1 MAPQAG
7 AMENES
13 EARPLPIRGDS
24 DDEWLEE
31 LLGARHAADPSQP
44 TEPVARGGCRAELPA
59 EAEGEWLVEL
69 LGAHRAAAS
78 SQPAQPVAWGGC
90 RAELRPVQPVAWGG
104 CRAEQPAEAD
114 RAGRRAEAAA
124 PRAFPLH
131 TAGGV
136 VGGSGAAG
144 AAIPFPATSELQSLL
159 EQEEALQGEFGFGP
173 LEEALANPR
182 QDQLLWALCGV
193 RREAGRSGWREAAYL
208 HCLRRFLSW
217 RVRLGPM
224 AFKIGIASDPHD
236 RYHNDE
242 FGYEHEGIWH
252 FMEVTAM
259 ETAQVCRLLERW
271 LIRTLKM
278 FPGCQNV
285 RAGGDG
291 VRADRTHTCFV
302 YMVVA
307 AAGTGRSLAAARRAR
322 IGAEIAR
329 GSHSALARRG

>member
-1 MAPQAG
+1 MAP
-7 AMENES
+7 MDHES
-13 EARPLPIRGDS
+13 EARPLPIQGDS

-31 LLGARHAADPSQP
+31 LLGAHRAAGPSQP
-44 TEPVARGGCRAELPA
+44 TEPVAGGGCRAELPA

-69 LGAHRAAAS
+69 LGAHRTAVS
-78 SQPAQPVAWGGC
+78 SQPAQLVAWARQPGQPVAWGGC
-90 RAELRPVQPVAWGG
+90 RAEL
-104 CRAEQPAEAD
+104 PAEAD

-144 AAIPFPATSELQSLL
+144 AAIPFPATSDLQSLL
-159 EQEEALQGEFGFGP
+159 EQEEALQGKFGFGP

-224 AFKIGIASDPHD
+224 AFKIGIASDHHD

-242 FGYEHEGIWH
+242 FGYKHEGIWH
-252 FMEVTAM
+252 FMEVTAR
-259 ETAQVCRLLERW
+259 ETAQVCRLLEQW
-271 LIRTLKM
+271 WIRTLKV
-278 FPGCQNV
+278 FPGCHNV
-285 RAGGDG
+285 RGGGDG

-322 IGAEIAR
+322 IGAEVAR
-329 GSHSALARRG
+329 GSHSALVRRG